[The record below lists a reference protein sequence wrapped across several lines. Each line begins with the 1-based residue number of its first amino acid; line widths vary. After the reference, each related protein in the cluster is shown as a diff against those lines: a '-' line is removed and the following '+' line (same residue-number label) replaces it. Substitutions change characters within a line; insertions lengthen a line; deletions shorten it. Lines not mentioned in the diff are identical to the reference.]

1 MTEARLAEVDLI
13 LDSGADHAAVQLEL
27 ERELRSGIGNEPLL
41 LRLARCQMRSGQWPQ
56 AVATYELSASL
67 TGGATSRAE
76 LGLVL
81 SAGGNYLGAVD
92 QHKNALARDPKNLA
106 ARFGLAQATHQLCLI
121 DEALELYDGLLAD
134 YPTMVEALGFKL
146 VAQNYR
152 VESQEE
158 LLPHYWRYSAL
169 VGEPVNVVKTKGG
182 MTRVGFFSPDLR
194 QHSCAYFL
202 ERLFRHTPHVVE
214 VVLFHDSHIHDEM
227 TDRLVALSG
236 GRLVKTLGMS
246 NQALEQAALEIG
258 LDIAVDLAGHF
269 SRHRLQVFARRVGRR
284 QISYLGY
291 PNTTGVT
298 AMDARLADP
307 VADGPARCRYHPHF
321 IEPLTYLS
329 HSMWCYAPPKALPT
343 PVPKEPV
350 FGYFGLLSKI
360 SPTVLRTWSRLLALT
375 RAKLL
380 VKGTALD
387 DPATRQLW
395 LDRFAQAGISAD
407 RLELVGRTA
416 TLQEH
421 LAMYGRV
428 TVALDTWPYNGTTTT
443 CEALWMGVPVV
454 AMIGSRHASRVS
466 HSLLLGAGLTSS
478 VADTNDY
485 INIALRLI
493 ENPYR
498 VKRSDVKSA
507 SWMSDAV
514 AKEFW
519 NKILS

>member
-1 MTEARLAEVDLI
+1 MTEARLAEIDQV
-13 LDSGADHAAVQLEL
+13 LDSGADPGPVQLEL
-27 ERELRSGIGNEPLL
+27 ERELKAGIGNEQLL

-81 SAGGNYLGAVD
+81 SAGGNYLGAID
-92 QHKNALARDPKNLA
+92 QHKKALSCDSKNLA

-121 DEALELYDGLLAD
+121 DEALKLYDGLLAD
-134 YPTMVEALGFKL
+134 YPMMAEALGFKL

-158 LLPHYWRYSAL
+158 LLPYYWRYGAL
-169 VGEPVNVVKTKGG
+169 VGEPVNVVKTRGG
-182 MTRVGFFSPDLR
+182 ATRVGFFSPDFR
-194 QHSCAYFL
+194 QHSCSYFL
-202 ERLFRHTPHVVE
+202 ERLFRRTPRTVE

-246 NQALEQAALEIG
+246 NQELEKAALEIG
-258 LDIAVDLAGHF
+258 LDCAVDLAGHF

-291 PNTTGVT
+291 PNTTGVP
-298 AMDARLADP
+298 AMDERIADP
-307 VADGPARCRYHPHF
+307 ISDGPGRCRHHPHF
-321 IEPLTYLS
+321 TEPLTYMS
-329 HSMWCYAPPKALPT
+329 HSMWCYAPPEALPT
-343 PVPKEPV
+343 PVPKEPM

-360 SPTVLRTWSRLLALT
+360 SHSVLRTWSRLLALT
-375 RAKLL
+375 KAKLL
-380 VKGTALD
+380 IKGTALD

-395 LDRFAQAGISAD
+395 LDRFASAGISSD
-407 RLELVGRTA
+407 SLELVGRTA

-454 AMIGSRHASRVS
+454 ATVGSRHASRVS
-466 HSLLLGAGLTSS
+466 HSLLRGVGMASS
-478 VADTNDY
+478 VADANDY
-485 INIALRLI
+485 INLALHLI

-498 VKRSDVKSA
+498 VKREDVKSA

-514 AKEFW
+514 AEEFW
-519 NKILS
+519 SKLLS